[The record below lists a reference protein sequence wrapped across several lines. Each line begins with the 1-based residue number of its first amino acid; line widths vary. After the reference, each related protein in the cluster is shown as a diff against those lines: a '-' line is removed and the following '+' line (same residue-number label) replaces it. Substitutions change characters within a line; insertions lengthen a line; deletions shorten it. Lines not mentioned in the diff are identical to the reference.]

1 LFLRFFAIGPEFL
14 MKGTGQAGTQGTGS
28 SSTGSSSGS
37 SSSLVKRDLGTA
49 RGHSASCNRGQGPPP
64 PRMFNNIFFI
74 ITTNYSFLLLMIDID
89 FQLPTSLH
97 PANAIHW
104 ICCMFT
110 SKKVIKIPMKV

>member
-1 LFLRFFAIGPEFL
+1 

-49 RGHSASCNRGQGPPP
+49 RGQSASCNRGQGPPP

-97 PANAIHW
+97 PANAIHS
-104 ICCMFT
+104 ICSMFT